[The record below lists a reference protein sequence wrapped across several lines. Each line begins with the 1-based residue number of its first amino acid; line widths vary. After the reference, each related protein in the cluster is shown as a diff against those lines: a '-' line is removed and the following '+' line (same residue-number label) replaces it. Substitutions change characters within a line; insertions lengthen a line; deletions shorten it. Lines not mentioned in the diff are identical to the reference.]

1 MKRYV
6 DNVNE
11 MGKKREKGGEEEEEE
26 EEVSRECWRWK
37 VKGVE
42 IE

>member
-26 EEVSRECWRWK
+26 EVSRECWRWK

>member
-26 EEVSRECWRWK
+26 VSRECWRWK